1 MKEEKFV
8 NTVVTFTS
16 FEELMLEYK
25 KLYEKVNRPFIHN
38 SVSVVFDASVEK
50 ERRRM
55 AIHYLYFDIE
65 QKSKGIAILNFREK
79 FPPVGLLQTKRFLE
93 NKSAHDT
100 FIETGI
106 MLDSEGKIKI

>member
-38 SVSVVFDASVEK
+38 SVSVVYDASVEK
-50 ERRRM
+50 EKRRM
-55 AIHYLYFDIE
+55 AIEDFDI
-65 QKSKGIAILNFREK
+65 SKEAHRGVALIKFHKK
-79 FPPVGLLQTKRFLE
+79 FPNVGLLQIKRFLE
-93 NKSAHDT
+93 NSSKHDM
-100 FIETGI
+100 FIETGV
-106 MLDSEGKIKI
+106 MFDSEGKIKI